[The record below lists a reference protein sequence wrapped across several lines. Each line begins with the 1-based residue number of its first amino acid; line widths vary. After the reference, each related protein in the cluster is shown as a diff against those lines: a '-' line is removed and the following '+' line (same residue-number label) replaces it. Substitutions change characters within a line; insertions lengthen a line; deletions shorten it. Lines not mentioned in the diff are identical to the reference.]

1 MGTSEHLA
9 LIDRFY
15 EEMWNR
21 FDKTV
26 FAEILHPDFRFR
38 GSLGQVKVGFD
49 EFGDYVDFIQAFS
62 PDFHNEVTMTISE
75 GQHTFA
81 LLSYTG
87 THQGELFGIPP
98 TGRRFEYT
106 GAAVFTFDGGLIGEV
121 WVLGDV
127 YGLLRQLDP
136 TLRFG

>member
-9 LIDRFY
+9 LIERFY

-62 PDFHNEVTMTISE
+62 PDFHNEVIMTISE
-75 GQHTFA
+75 GDRTFA
-81 LLSYTG
+81 RRSCTG
-87 THQGELFGIPP
+87 THEGEVFGLAP
-98 TGRRFEYT
+98 TGRGFEYA
-106 GAAVFTFDGGLIGEV
+106 GAAVFTIEEGLIREV
-121 WVLGDV
+121 WVLGDI
-127 YGLLRQLDP
+127 YGLIQQLSP
-136 TLRFG
+136 SS